1 MPQACDGSVTFPQ
14 RRVWR
19 ASSLHLGPA
28 VAATTSI
35 AQPLVAPRL
44 SIVVL
49 PFANLSSDPDQ
60 EYLADGITDDLTSD
74 LSRIANSFV
83 ISRNTAITY
92 GNNPVDTKQI
102 CRELG
107 VRYVLEGSVRRTGNK
122 VRVNAQLI
130 DAESGTH
137 LRAEQFDGDIG
148 DFFAL
153 QNEIPSRIAVALN
166 VECPVVKLLGRPRI
180 RMRSNTFC
188 EAAPQLGSNSRWAT
202 ATGST

>member
-1 MPQACDGSVTFPQ
+1 
-14 RRVWR
+14 
-19 ASSLHLGPA
+19 
-28 VAATTSI
+28 
-35 AQPLVAPRL
+35 
-44 SIVVL
+44 
-49 PFANLSSDPDQ
+49 
-60 EYLADGITDDLTSD
+60 
-74 LSRIANSFV
+74 
-83 ISRNTAITY
+83 
-92 GNNPVDTKQI
+92 
-102 CRELG
+102 
-107 VRYVLEGSVRRTGNK
+107 VLEGSVRRTGNK